1 MSTVES
7 PSRSIYRQGDVLLV
21 PCSGVPA
28 EAVPQSIQNG
38 RVVLAEGERTGHA
51 HTMLADRVAFF
62 REDGAGSGG
71 YLRVGGAD
79 PVALNHE
86 EHATV
91 EVAPGNY
98 RVIQQREYQPQSRP
112 RRVSD

>member
-1 MSTVES
+1 M
-7 PSRSIYRQGDVLLV
+7 YRQGDVLLV
-21 PCSGVPA
+21 PYSGVPA
-28 EAVPQSIQNG
+28 EAQPEPVQNG

-62 REDGAGSGG
+62 REDGAGRGG
-71 YLRVGGAD
+71 YLRVDGLD
-79 PVALNHE
+79 PVALSHE

-91 EVAPGNY
+91 QVPPGNY
-98 RVIQQREYQPQSRP
+98 RVIQQREYLPRSGP